1 MYITPR
7 VLIQQ
12 EFLQLPVYSEF
23 PLPAFI
29 IGPNYSLLR
38 YSEPNEKNHT
48 AATTKDGVLL
58 ATENNYIADA
68 DTSYDFPNVPAGGN
82 IDPTYTKVYAESVEA
97 QYFPLLSLGSDS
109 GDANVEL
116 VPSVSG
122 GYYRNKVRFTN
133 LVMKTANN
141 YVRSEL
147 LSNRDVAVGDVIE
160 ISDLDN
166 PGDTASVV
174 RAKIKAIEPE
184 TYIINEDLASYVED
198 IYNNE
203 SNTANQSQD
212 YGLSGSATGVTVDV
226 NEDFAY
232 IGYAGRKIVTDT
244 YTVTV
249 TVGGSLTAA
258 RFSISSDNGA
268 FKTKTNVAL
277 SAGVLTLD
285 DASGNNVKLEFS
297 LAEGVTFTAATV
309 WTLNVEAAVTQVTPT
324 VTGTYSGEADI
335 VYTLTVERG
344 GAFYDGTNS
353 TTCARIL
360 VKSSIVDTAS
370 LTLPRKA
377 TPVFQLGGL
386 GLSAVFSAGSV
397 GVGTDYE
404 GLVAGDVYYVSVVA
418 AKHGA
423 VTIVEFAETLPD
435 SLFDAANKTASL
447 FLTQNSIQLNEVKN
461 TLTDTRNWTQDE
473 AYVTVNSGATTSVS
487 SIIVAGSPA
496 ELPIKKAKLFIE
508 YRALLQNNIVAID
521 SVRSQ
526 ADVLAKLGTI
536 HPDNPLAQGVND
548 AVLNAA
554 NQLVYFIGVATDDLA
569 GYLNAIKISEKSD
582 KVYGF
587 VPLTFDRTIQDA
599 VVAHVNA
606 YSTREVGRWR
616 VAWLSVQDNKER
628 MIYDSAEYTATVTND
643 LLGRTRLLTI
653 ENAKFI
659 EDGVRANDSIRIN
672 FSATSD
678 GKLTYDEYIVD
689 SVQTNTTL
697 LLTHSLP
704 YAITPSGGA
713 KVQVVRNY
721 TKSERAYNLAK
732 IGGDYNNRRVRCV
745 FPDTFKYKG
754 VTKQGYFAAAGLAG
768 LRSGVVPHQGL
779 TNSEYLGAD
788 DLSKVVIDFS
798 QDELN
803 VMAEQGIWI
812 ITQEVIGSTPYVR
825 HQLTTDE
832 RSLNTS
838 EDSITTNVDSISYA
852 LKKVLSPFIGRF
864 NINPDN
870 VAVIRAAVVAE
881 LTFRSSNTYT
891 ARAGNQLVSFTP
903 ATDIIK
909 LEANPTFKDMI
920 DIEVRLNVPYPINYI
935 NLKLIVG

>member
-1 MYITPR
+1 M
-7 VLIQQ
+7 
-12 EFLQLPVYSEF
+12 
-23 PLPAFI
+23 
-29 IGPNYSLLR
+29 
-38 YSEPNEKNHT
+38 
-48 AATTKDGVLL
+48 
-58 ATENNYIADA
+58 
-68 DTSYDFPNVPAGGN
+68 
-82 IDPTYTKVYAESVEA
+82 
-97 QYFPLLSLGSDS
+97 
-109 GDANVEL
+109 
-116 VPSVSG
+116 
-122 GYYRNKVRFTN
+122 
-133 LVMKTANN
+133 
-141 YVRSEL
+141 
-147 LSNRDVAVGDVIE
+147 
-160 ISDLDN
+160 
-166 PGDTASVV
+166 
-174 RAKIKAIEPE
+174 
-184 TYIINEDLASYVED
+184 
-198 IYNNE
+198 
-203 SNTANQSQD
+203 
-212 YGLSGSATGVTVDV
+212 
-226 NEDFAY
+226 
-232 IGYAGRKIVTDT
+232 
-244 YTVTV
+244 
-249 TVGGSLTAA
+249 
-258 RFSISSDNGA
+258 
-268 FKTKTNVAL
+268 
-277 SAGVLTLD
+277 
-285 DASGNNVKLEFS
+285 
-297 LAEGVTFTAATV
+297 TFTAATV
-309 WTLNVEAAVTQVTPT
+309 WSLNVEAAVTQVTPT

-418 AKHGA
+418 AKYGA
-423 VTIVEFAETLPD
+423 VNIVEFAETLPD
-435 SLFDAANKTASL
+435 SLFAAANKTASL